1 MPTESRGPNRT
12 RSSQEGWP
20 RWMYFAV
27 PALVLF
33 VVLGLWWALF
43 SPPGE
48 SAASETPSPTRPVAE
63 SQPTQGPTEQPTLPA
78 FAPTATTV
86 LPTLAPP
93 TPTQDLAETDE
104 PEEDETET
112 APLPSLTIGDMATV
126 CCTGGTGLRMR
137 SGAGTGHPV
146 VKMLTEDKVVE
157 VVGGPQE
164 ANGYTWWQVRDE
176 VGTSGWVAAE
186 FLRKQE

>member
-1 MPTESRGPNRT
+1 MPTENRDPSRT

-27 PALVLF
+27 PALVVF
-33 VVLGLWWALF
+33 VVAGLWWALF
-43 SPPGE
+43 SPPGDTGDRV
-48 SAASETPSPTRPVAE
+48 TPSPTRPVAVT
-63 SQPTQGPTEQPTLPA
+63 QPTQGPTEQPTLPA
-78 FAPTATTV
+78 FAPTATTT

-93 TPTQDLAETDE
+93 TPTQELAQTAE
-104 PEEDETET
+104 PEASGTEQPT
-112 APLPSLTIGDMATV
+112 QVPLSIGDTATV

-137 SGAGTGHPV
+137 SDAGTGHPV

-176 VGTSGWVAAE
+176 VGTSGWVASE

>member
-1 MPTESRGPNRT
+1 
-12 RSSQEGWP
+12 
-20 RWMYFAV
+20 MYFAV

-43 SPPGE
+43 YPPNDAVTGV
-48 SAASETPSPTRPVAE
+48 TPSPTRPAAGT
-63 SQPTQGPTEQPTLPA
+63 QPTQGPTEQPTLPA
-78 FAPTATTV
+78 FAPTATTT
-86 LPTLAPP
+86 LPTLPPP
-93 TPTQDLAETDE
+93 TPTQELAATASPDE
-104 PEEDETET
+104 EAEAGPQV
-112 APLPSLTIGDMATV
+112 PLTIGDMATV

-164 ANGYTWWQVRDE
+164 STGYTWWQVRDE